1 MVFINLLKKYY
12 QTAIGITVFWILSFP
27 ASAQNHKDQLRLLAR
42 PLPDSI
48 LLRWAPVTYQL
59 WLSGNNHGY
68 MVSRTLIL
76 KDGELI
82 DNPVPELL
90 TEKPLKPAP
99 LEMWEQPA
107 EHNDYAGVA
116 AQAIYGDD
124 FEVEAGD
131 GAGMVDILN
140 RATEQESKLGFA
152 LLAADISPQ
161 VAKLSGLWF
170 TDSDVRPG
178 EKYLYKV
185 WPVHQPGGEVTDTSY
200 YYTGVDE
207 YRTLPAPT
215 NVMADPGDKNV
226 TLTWEKSLQQG
237 IYTGFWIER
246 SSDEDNGFKRLNKSL
261 LVNTTPEGYDE
272 VNYHYYLDSL
282 PDNHRDYFYRIIG
295 VSPFGEEGPPSL
307 VVKVNGEKKIK
318 YAPRIVATDS
328 SPEGVSL
335 TWEMEETDNVDGF
348 RIYRS
353 KKFKDNYEILAD
365 SLSVIQHSFLDQSPL
380 PTGYYRL
387 QAYNSDG
394 NSPLSTPK
402 MVQVIDSVPPA
413 VPTGL
418 KAEVDSL
425 GHVFL
430 KWKANA
436 DPDVL
441 GYRIF
446 RANARHEEF
455 SQLTGSTVLTNNYT
469 DSINIKTLS
478 KKVYY
483 KILAVDQR
491 QNWSGFSE
499 ILEVK
504 RPDVVPPA
512 SPLITSIN
520 STSDGIELE
529 WNKSPGDDVMWQL
542 IYRNKEGS
550 RDWELAEKL
559 TAEATTFKDSLVT
572 PDVLYRYLVMA
583 VDSAGNESKPGKAVG
598 GRMPASKLEVVKNLD
613 VMYDKNEKAA
623 KLQWTYQRDDV
634 VFMIYRKKN
643 RKTVLVA
650 STDANTFIDPFAS
663 IEEDVYYSV
672 VVKSND
678 RGRSGF
684 SEFVKIRRR

>member
-1 MVFINLLKKYY
+1 MTFVNFLKKYY
-12 QTAIGITVFWILSFP
+12 QTFIGIAIFWILSP
-27 ASAQNHKDQLRLLAR
+27 LASAQNNKDELRLLAR
-42 PLPDSI
+42 PMPDSI

-76 KDGELI
+76 KDGEFT

-124 FEVEAGD
+124 FEVDAGE
-131 GAGMVDILN
+131 GSGMVKILN
-140 RATEQESKLGFA
+140 QATEQQSKFGFA
-152 LLAADISPQ
+152 LLAADISPL

-170 TDSDVRPG
+170 TDREVRTG

-185 WPVHQPGGEVTDTSY
+185 WPVYQPGGEVPDTAY

-207 YRTLPAPT
+207 YRPLPAPA
-215 NVMADPGDKNV
+215 NVMANPADRNV
-226 TLTWEKSLQQG
+226 TLTWEKSLQEG

-246 SSDEDNGFKRLNKSL
+246 SLDEDGGFKRLNKSL

-272 VNYHYYLDSL
+272 VNFHYYLDSL

-307 VVKVNGEKKIK
+307 VVNVKGEKKIK

-335 TWEMEETDNVDGF
+335 TWEIEETGNVDGF

-353 KKFKDNYEILAD
+353 RKFKDHYEILAD
-365 SLSVIQHSFLDQSPL
+365 SLPVIQHSFMDKAPF

-387 QAYNSDG
+387 QAYNEDG

-413 VPTGL
+413 IPTGL
-418 KAEVDSL
+418 KAQVDSL
-425 GHVFL
+425 GHVFI
-430 KWKANA
+430 KWQSNTET
-436 DPDVL
+436 DIL
-441 GYRIF
+441 GYRVF

-455 SQLTGSTVLTNNYT
+455 SQLTGNTVLTNSYA

-478 KKVYY
+478 KKIYY

-512 SPLITSIN
+512 SPLITSVN
-520 STSDGIELE
+520 NDPSGIIIE
-529 WNKSPGDDVMWQL
+529 WNQSPGDDVMWQL

-550 RDWELAEKL
+550 RDWELTEKL

-572 PDVLYRYLVMA
+572 SKVLYRYLVLA
-583 VDSAGNESKPGKAVG
+583 VDSAGNESRPGKAVG
-598 GRMPASKLEVVKNLD
+598 GRMPASKLEVVKDLKAVFD
-613 VMYDKNEKAA
+613 SKKNAV
-623 KLQWTYQRDDV
+623 KLQWTYPRNDV

-643 RKTVLVA
+643 GRTVLAA
-650 STDANTFIDPFAS
+650 STVANTFIDPFAS
-663 IEEDVYYSV
+663 KEEDVYYSV

-684 SEFVKIRRR
+684 SEFVKIKRR

>member
-1 MVFINLLKKYY
+1 
-12 QTAIGITVFWILSFP
+12 
-27 ASAQNHKDQLRLLAR
+27 
-42 PLPDSI
+42 
-48 LLRWAPVTYQL
+48 
-59 WLSGNNHGY
+59 
-68 MVSRTLIL
+68 
-76 KDGELI
+76 
-82 DNPVPELL
+82 
-90 TEKPLKPAP
+90 
-99 LEMWEQPA
+99 
-107 EHNDYAGVA
+107 
-116 AQAIYGDD
+116 
-124 FEVEAGD
+124 
-131 GAGMVDILN
+131 
-140 RATEQESKLGFA
+140 
-152 LLAADISPQ
+152 
-161 VAKLSGLWF
+161 
-170 TDSDVRPG
+170 
-178 EKYLYKV
+178 
-185 WPVHQPGGEVTDTSY
+185 
-200 YYTGVDE
+200 
-207 YRTLPAPT
+207 
-215 NVMADPGDKNV
+215 
-226 TLTWEKSLQQG
+226 
-237 IYTGFWIER
+237 
-246 SSDEDNGFKRLNKSL
+246 
-261 LVNTTPEGYDE
+261 
-272 VNYHYYLDSL
+272 
-282 PDNHRDYFYRIIG
+282 
-295 VSPFGEEGPPSL
+295 
-307 VVKVNGEKKIK
+307 
-318 YAPRIVATDS
+318 VATDS

-387 QAYNSDG
+387 QAYNSDE

-402 MVQVIDSVPPA
+402 MVQIIDSIPPA

-418 KAEVDSL
+418 KAKADSL
-425 GHVFL
+425 GHVYL

-436 DPDVL
+436 DSDVL

-550 RDWELAEKL
+550 HDWELIEKL

-643 RKTVLVA
+643 RETVLVA

-684 SEFVKIRRR
+684 SEFVKIRR